1 VKLLAEKLTVVRP
14 VLPSAGLEAWYYGE
28 LKKLIDRMA
37 KSMEVHIR
45 AAWNADEPD
54 IGMGAD
60 ASPTVRLRR
69 AMSKWGRRWLSK
81 FDESALTLAQ
91 RFAARSTRHAD
102 VAQSAVLK
110 QAGFGINFKP
120 TLRSVEAYRLV
131 LTENVNLIKNLPREY
146 IHGIQQAVWQSVM
159 KGQDMGDLT
168 KTLQERYGMSLRRAA
183 LISRDQNRKATAVM
197 ENVRRQELGI
207 THAIWLHSHAVKTP
221 RPSHLAFSGKVYE
234 LKKGAYLD
242 GKWVWP
248 GTEINCRCLSRI
260 IIPGYDDPKNAKV
273 IERERLLRV

>member
-1 VKLLAEKLTVVRP
+1 MRP
-14 VLPSAGLEAWYYGE
+14 VVPSAALNAWYYGE

-37 KSMEVHIR
+37 ASMELHIR
-45 AAWNADEPD
+45 AAWNVDEPD
-54 IGMGAD
+54 VGLGQD
-60 ASPTVRLRR
+60 ASPTVRLKR
-69 AMSKWGRRWLSK
+69 AMAKWGRRWLSK

-102 VAQSAVLK
+102 VAQAAVLK

-120 TLRSVEAYRLV
+120 SPKSVEAYRLV
-131 LTENVNLIKNLPREY
+131 LADNVNLIKNLPREY
-146 IHGIQQAVWQSVM
+146 LHGVQQAVWQSVM
-159 KGQDMGDLT
+159 KGQAMGELT

-183 LISRDQNRKATAVM
+183 LISRDQNRKATALM
-197 ENVRRQELGI
+197 ENVRRMELGI

-221 RPSHLAFSGKVYE
+221 RPSHKAFSGKIYE

-248 GTEINCRCLSRI
+248 GTEINCRCLSSI
-260 IIPGYDDPKNAKV
+260 IVPGFDDPDDAKT
-273 IERERLLRV
+273 IERERLIRERA